1 MEFQWYPGH
10 MTKAKR
16 AMQEDLK
23 LIDVIVELVDA
34 RVPMSSK
41 NPDIDPMANGKSRII
56 LLNKSDLADPKATE
70 KWVSFYEERG
80 FFVAKVNAKKGTGIR
95 DVNDMIVRAC
105 QAKIGDIVS
114 YIPQV
119 VYMNGETICNN
130 VALLAKQTEIDDERI
145 IECLKYAQIWEDIA
159 KMPEGIHTVIGE
171 NGTAI
176 SGGQRQRIALARALY
191 KNFELLI
198 MDEAT
203 AALDMETEK
212 AVMDAIGQVRKERTL
227 LIVTHHMSLANE
239 CDIVYKI
246 QDRKLVRVR

>member
-1 MEFQWYPGH
+1 
-10 MTKAKR
+10 
-16 AMQEDLK
+16 
-23 LIDVIVELVDA
+23 
-34 RVPMSSK
+34 
-41 NPDIDPMANGKSRII
+41 
-56 LLNKSDLADPKATE
+56 
-70 KWVSFYEERG
+70 
-80 FFVAKVNAKKGTGIR
+80 
-95 DVNDMIVRAC
+95 
-105 QAKIGDIVS
+105 
-114 YIPQV
+114 
-119 VYMNGETICNN
+119 MNGETICNN

>member
-1 MEFQWYPGH
+1 M
-10 MTKAKR
+10 
-16 AMQEDLK
+16 
-23 LIDVIVELVDA
+23 
-34 RVPMSSK
+34 
-41 NPDIDPMANGKSRII
+41 
-56 LLNKSDLADPKATE
+56 
-70 KWVSFYEERG
+70 
-80 FFVAKVNAKKGTGIR
+80 
-95 DVNDMIVRAC
+95 
-105 QAKIGDIVS
+105 
-114 YIPQV
+114 
-119 VYMNGETICNN
+119 
-130 VALLAKQTEIDDERI
+130 AKQTEIDDERI